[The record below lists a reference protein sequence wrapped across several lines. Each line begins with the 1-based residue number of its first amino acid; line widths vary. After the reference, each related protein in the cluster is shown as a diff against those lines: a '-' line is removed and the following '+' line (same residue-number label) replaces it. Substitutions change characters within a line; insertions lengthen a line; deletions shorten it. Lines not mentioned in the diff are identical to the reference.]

1 MSSDQN
7 SIMDINAIDE
17 HESVDGSLTPY
28 NNDSKPNHFNDTVR
42 SGNSTQKDSH
52 Y

>member
-17 HESVDGSLTPY
+17 HESVDGSHTPY
-28 NNDSKPNHFNDTVR
+28 NDIKPNNFDDTVR